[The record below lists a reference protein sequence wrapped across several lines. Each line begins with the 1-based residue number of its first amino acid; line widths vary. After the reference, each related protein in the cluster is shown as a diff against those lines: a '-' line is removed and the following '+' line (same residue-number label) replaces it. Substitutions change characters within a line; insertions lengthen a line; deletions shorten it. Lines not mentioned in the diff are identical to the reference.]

1 MTIVKYAAAAFL
13 LWPISAF
20 AADEDTIVV
29 TANGIAQSRN
39 EVGQAIS
46 VIDLKTLETQQ
57 TSVITDILRTVPS
70 VNIARNGGVGAQS
83 SVFIRGGD
91 SSQTLVLIDG
101 VRIND
106 PSSPNAAFDF
116 GALLTGNIGRVE
128 VLRGP
133 NSVIW
138 GSQAIGGVINIQ
150 TLEPTEN
157 LAVSARAEYGYQDTA
172 NVQAN
177 VSGRTG
183 IVSGSI
189 GGGLYRTSGI
199 SALVGGNERDGYR
212 NATAN
217 GKLKIALT
225 DDITLDFRGYY
236 NRGEVQFDST
246 FPLSPNGLPE
256 SENEQFLGYVGLN
269 AKLLDGRLTNRL
281 SYSRTDISRNG
292 SDPVRPINFNV
303 NDIKATLDRFE
314 YHGAFDVIDEAKLV
328 FGLEHERSFASTF
341 FPANGPGTV
350 PDRAKTNVTS
360 GFSQLILKPLTG
372 LTLTG
377 GLRYDDFSDYGGQT
391 TFGANFAYTPND
403 GKTLIRGTYAE
414 GFRAPTL
421 TEALLP
427 FGNVALNPET
437 AKSFDVGVE
446 QALLDGKILA
456 SATYFR
462 RNSKNLITFSFIT
475 FQSENIAKARGEG
488 AEFGLALR
496 PTAELN
502 VAANFSFV
510 EATSRS
516 EGTFGNQ
523 LARRPEEN
531 VNVSADWQT
540 PIGISI
546 GTTITLTGDAFDNLA
561 NTRRLDGYTLI
572 ALRAAYRLNDQ
583 IELFGRVENL
593 GDENFQTAAGFNSL
607 GRNGYIGA
615 RVKF

>member
-1 MTIVKYAAAAFL
+1 VTFLKFTAAALVL
-13 LWPISAF
+13 LPTAVF
-20 AADEDTIVV
+20 AADEGTIVV
-29 TANGIAQSRN
+29 TANGIAQPRG
-39 EVGQAIS
+39 EVGQAIT

-70 VNIARNGGVGAQS
+70 VNIARNGGVGSAT

-116 GALLTGNIGRVE
+116 GALLTGNIGRIE

-138 GSQAIGGVINIQ
+138 GSQAIGGVVNIQ
-150 TLEPTEN
+150 TLEPTES
-157 LAVSARAEYGYQDTA
+157 LAVNARAEYGFQDTA

-183 IVSGSI
+183 IISGSF
-189 GGGLYRTSGI
+189 GGGLFRTTGI
-199 SALVGGNERDGYR
+199 SALAGGTERDGYR
-212 NATAN
+212 NASAN
-217 GKLKIALT
+217 GKLKVAFT
-225 DDITLDFRGYY
+225 NDVSLDFRGYY

-246 FPLSPNGLPE
+246 FPLAPNALPE
-256 SENEQFLGYVGLN
+256 TENKQFLGYIGLN

-281 SYSRTDISRNG
+281 SYARTDISRIG
-292 SDPVRPINFNV
+292 SDVVRPVNFNV
-303 NDIKATLDRFE
+303 NAIKATLDRFE
-314 YHGAFDVIDEAKLV
+314 YHGAFEVIEQAKLI
-328 FGLEHERSFASTF
+328 FGIEHERSFASTF

-350 PDRAKTNVTS
+350 PDQARTTVTS
-360 GFSQLILKPLTG
+360 GFGQLILKPFTG

-377 GLRYDDFSDYGGQT
+377 GARYDDYTDYGGQT

-427 FGNVALNPET
+427 FGNVALKPET
-437 AKSFDVGVE
+437 AKSFDVGIE
-446 QALLDGKILA
+446 QSLLDGKILA
-456 SATYFR
+456 TATYFR
-462 RNSKNLITFSFIT
+462 RNSRDLITFSFVT

-488 AEFGLALR
+488 AEFGLVLR
-496 PTAELN
+496 PSTKLN

-510 EATSRS
+510 ESTSRS
-516 EGTFGNQ
+516 PGTFGNQ
-523 LARRPEEN
+523 LARRPQEN
-531 VNVSADWQT
+531 VNLSADWQT
-540 PIGISI
+540 PIGLSI
-546 GTTITLTGDAFDNLA
+546 GTTITLTGEAFDNLA
-561 NTRRLDGYTLI
+561 NTRRLDGY
-572 ALRAAYRLNDQ
+572 ALVGVRAAYSMNDK

-593 GDENFQTAAGFNSL
+593 GDENYQTASGFNSL
-607 GRNGYIGA
+607 GRNAYVGA

>member
-1 MTIVKYAAAAFL
+1 MTILKYAAAALVL
-13 LWPISAF
+13 LPATAF
-20 AADEDTIVV
+20 AADDDTIVV
-29 TANGIAQSRN
+29 TANGIAQPRD
-39 EVGQAIS
+39 EVGQAIT

-150 TLEPTEN
+150 TLEPTERF
-157 LAVSARAEYGYQDTA
+157 AVNARAEYGYQDTA

-189 GGGLYRTSGI
+189 GGGLYRTTGI
-199 SALVGGNERDGYR
+199 SALVGGTERDGYR
-212 NATAN
+212 NASAN
-217 GKLKIALT
+217 GKLKIAFT
-225 DDITLDFRGYY
+225 DDLSLDFRGYY

-246 FPLSPNGLPE
+246 FPLSPNALPE
-256 SENEQFLGYVGLN
+256 TENEQFLGYVGLN
-269 AKLLDGRLTNRL
+269 AKLLDGRFTNRL
-281 SYSRTDISRNG
+281 SYTRTDISRIG
-292 SDPVRPINFNV
+292 SDVVRPVNFNV
-303 NDIKATLDRFE
+303 NAIKATLDRFE
-314 YHGAFDVIDEAKLV
+314 YHGAFDVVDAAKLV
-328 FGLEHERSFASTF
+328 FGVEHERSFASTF

-350 PDRAKTNVTS
+350 PDPAKTTVTS
-360 GFSQLILKPLTG
+360 GFGQLIVKPFTG

-377 GLRYDDFSDYGGQT
+377 GARYDDYSDYGGQT
-391 TFGANFAYTPND
+391 TFGANFAYTPNN

-427 FGNVALNPET
+427 FGNVALKPET

-446 QALLDGKILA
+446 QSLLDGKILA
-456 SATYFR
+456 TATYFR
-462 RNSKNLITFSFIT
+462 RNSRDLITFSFMT

-496 PTAELN
+496 PTSNLN

-510 EATSRS
+510 DATSRS
-516 EGTFGNQ
+516 PGSFGNQ
-523 LARRPEEN
+523 LARRPQEN
-531 VNVSADWQT
+531 VNLSADWKT
-540 PIGISI
+540 PIGLSI

-561 NTRRLDGYTLI
+561 NTRRLDGYALVG
-572 ALRAAYRLNDQ
+572 LRAAYSVNDR

-593 GDENFQTAAGFNSL
+593 GDENYQTATGFNSL
-607 GRNGYIGA
+607 GRNAYVGA

>member
-1 MTIVKYAAAAFL
+1 MTILKYAAAALVL
-13 LWPISAF
+13 LPATAF
-20 AADEDTIVV
+20 AADDDTIVV
-29 TANGIAQSRN
+29 TANGIAQPRD
-39 EVGQAIS
+39 EVGQAIT

-138 GSQAIGGVINIQ
+138 GSQAIGGVVNIQ

-157 LAVSARAEYGYQDTA
+157 FAVNARAEYGYQDTA

-189 GGGLYRTSGI
+189 GGGLYRTTGI
-199 SALVGGNERDGYR
+199 SALVGGTERDGYR
-212 NATAN
+212 NASAN
-217 GKLKIALT
+217 GKLKIAFT
-225 DDITLDFRGYY
+225 DNLSLDFRGYY

-246 FPLSPNGLPE
+246 FPLSPNALPE
-256 SENEQFLGYVGLN
+256 TENEQFLGYVGLN
-269 AKLLDGRLTNRL
+269 AKLLDGRFTNRL
-281 SYSRTDISRNG
+281 SYTRTDISRIG
-292 SDPVRPINFNV
+292 SDVVRPVNFNV
-303 NDIKATLDRFE
+303 NAIKATLDRFE
-314 YHGAFDVIDEAKLV
+314 YHGAFDVADAAKLV
-328 FGLEHERSFASTF
+328 FGIEHERSFASTF

-350 PDRAKTNVTS
+350 PDRAKTTVTS
-360 GFSQLILKPLTG
+360 GFGQLILKPFTG

-377 GLRYDDFSDYGGQT
+377 GARYDDYSDYGGQT

-427 FGNVALNPET
+427 FGNVALKPET

-446 QALLDGKILA
+446 QSLFDGKILA
-456 SATYFR
+456 TATYFR
-462 RNSKNLITFSFIT
+462 RDSRDLITFSFVT

-488 AEFGLALR
+488 AEFGLVLR
-496 PTAELN
+496 PTTTLN

-510 EATSRS
+510 DATSRS
-516 EGTFGNQ
+516 PGSFGNQ
-523 LARRPEEN
+523 LARRPQEN
-531 VNVSADWQT
+531 VNLSADWKT
-540 PIGISI
+540 PFGLSL

-561 NTRRLDGYTLI
+561 NTRRLDGYTLVG
-572 ALRAAYRLNDQ
+572 LRAAYSVNDR

-593 GDENFQTAAGFNSL
+593 GDENYQTATGFNSL
-607 GRNGYIGA
+607 GRNAYVGA